1 MSNTDF
7 EKAMILYHLSQID
20 EAFNSA
26 KQTIEIQKQIGFM
39 TPKTAESFIGMF
51 GCLIKL
57 QSEREKLV
65 CIANEVY
72 GMNIR

>member
-7 EKAMILYHLSQID
+7 EKAMILYNLSKID

-51 GCLIKL
+51 RCLIKL

-65 CIANEVY
+65 SIANEVY